1 MGRAGVRTRRPI
13 AARLP
18 EPGSPPDVGL
28 VVAAATAPGTFAPSL
43 SPRTPLD
50 QGLVTGLATGLHF
63 LLSVGAQ
70 DALVATARVLVGGA
84 RSPAAQRAGTMAL
97 DCAAVPVGLAVLRAF
112 PPRADDPLRGAVRQA
127 AWRLGAAGLSGAL
140 LGGAQLGTRALD
152 DRLRLGGRLAAVPL
166 AIPVGLGVAYVLDRL
181 RAGGQAESTGGARA
195 PSPLSSLG
203 VATGI
208 VGSLAGVG
216 YGEHALTDLV
226 ARRLAAVLPGPPEV
240 WRLAGHAGSL
250 AGLGLGAST
259 VWHRA
264 MRRIEA
270 RTSVDVP
277 VLEPDEG
284 DRWVPPT
291 VSGGPGS
298 LVAWEGMGRDG
309 RLHALAS
316 VRPQP
321 LPDRPDGV
329 PDLSI
334 ETVMGTPARAA
345 PVQVYVGL
353 DNAPTPR
360 ARVDLAMAELERTG
374 AFDRSLLV
382 LVSPTGTGYVNYVAV
397 AALQYL
403 ALGDVATVTLQYSR
417 RPSPLSLG
425 MVHTARE
432 QNRLL
437 WLRILQRLRD
447 RPGRRPRVVLFG
459 ESLGAHTSQ
468 DVFLHWGTLGL
479 DAMGID
485 RALWIGTPY
494 GSKWMRQVTRGDRL
508 DVDADAVAVVND
520 HAQFTALAEQ
530 RGCPPRFVLLSH
542 DNDGVTKFGPDL
554 LWYPP
559 DWLGPSR
566 PRPEPVVA
574 GSPRGIP
581 PAMRWRPLTTFFQSL
596 VDMKNAQTSSGAFA
610 ATQHDYRADLPR
622 FLSDVFGL
630 PASEEQLVRIE
641 EILQARETVRERL
654 FAVVPGAVD

>member
-1 MGRAGVRTRRPI
+1 MRRPRVRSGRRST
-13 AARLP
+13 AWLP
-18 EPGSPPDVGL
+18 GPGSPPDVGL

-97 DCAAVPVGLAVLRAF
+97 DCAAVPAGLAVLRAF

-140 LGGAQLGTRALD
+140 LGGAQLGLRALD

-166 AIPVGLGVAYVLDRL
+166 AVPVGLGVAYVLDRL
-181 RAGGQAESTGGARA
+181 RAGEQAESTGGDRA
-195 PSPLSSLG
+195 PSPLSSLA
-203 VATGI
+203 VASGI
-208 VGSLAGVG
+208 VGSLAGVA
-216 YGEHALTDLV
+216 YGEHALTDLA

-264 MRRIEA
+264 MRQIEA

-277 VLEPDEG
+277 VLEPGEG
-284 DRWVPPT
+284 ERWVPPT

-353 DNAPTPR
+353 DNAPTPH

-425 MVHTARE
+425 MVHTGRE

-508 DVDADAVAVVND
+508 DVDAEAVAVVND
-520 HAQFTALAEQ
+520 HAQFAALAAQ
-530 RGCPPRFVLLSH
+530 RGSPPRFVLLSH

-559 DWLGPSR
+559 DWLGPTR
-566 PRPEPVVA
+566 PRPEPVAA

-581 PAMRWRPLTTFFQSL
+581 PALRWRPVTSFFQGL
-596 VDMKNAQTSSGAFA
+596 VDMKNAQTSGPFGAW
-610 ATQHDYRADLPR
+610 QHDYRADLPR
-622 FLSDVFGL
+622 FLSSVFGL

-641 EILQARETVRERL
+641 EILQVRETVRERL

>member
-264 MRRIEA
+264 MRQIEA

-508 DVDADAVAVVND
+508 DVDSDAVAVVND
-520 HAQFTALAEQ
+520 HAQFAALAEQ
-530 RGCPPRFVLLSH
+530 RGSSPRFVLLSH

-574 GSPRGIP
+574 GSPRGIS
-581 PAMRWRPLTTFFQSL
+581 PAMRWRPVTSFFQGL